1 MNLNANNESSVP
13 IMNDIWSNNKKIRNA
28 KLQINRNVVWCQLL
42 ISGIIFLIL
51 LCGATLSIY
60 NKTEF
65 ISWGGLTDRR
75 SETKTINYDFY
86 SSDWLACG
94 IALLVSMSLSFLIF
108 AAKYNRRIGVL
119 ESIGVALPFIGLFA
133 MIVNAISLCY
143 SDTDGL
149 SYGGITSGTSESV
162 GISFAYI
169 IVIILTIAFIV
180 IYASTMRAKI
190 TAPEV
195 DEDQVFKEKELSIEE
210 VPMTADDFFNNR
222 SNN

>member
-1 MNLNANNESSVP
+1 M
-13 IMNDIWSNNKKIRNA
+13 
-28 KLQINRNVVWCQLL
+28 
-42 ISGIIFLIL
+42 
-51 LCGATLSIY
+51 
-60 NKTEF
+60 
-65 ISWGGLTDRR
+65 
-75 SETKTINYDFY
+75 
-86 SSDWLACG
+86 
-94 IALLVSMSLSFLIF
+94 
-108 AAKYNRRIGVL
+108 
-119 ESIGVALPFIGLFA
+119 
-133 MIVNAISLCY
+133 CY

-210 VPMTADDFFNNR
+210 VPLTADDFFNNR